1 MGMHYLFK
9 CVSKMESSVLK
20 RFLSWLIMLMVGLIV
35 IVFSISNHSV
45 VTLDFWPLPVF
56 QDTPIYVPVLTSG
69 FLGFGFGAIIAW
81 LSAGAS
87 RSKARKANRRASGL
101 EKNLTT
107 LQKKIDELDK

>member
-1 MGMHYLFK
+1 MGMHYLIE

-56 QDTPIYVPVLTSG
+56 QDTPIYLPVLASG
-69 FLGFGFGAIIAW
+69 VLGFGFG

-87 RSKARKANRRASGL
+87 RRKARKASRRASGL
-101 EKNLTT
+101 ENDLTV
-107 LQKKIDELDK
+107 LKKKINEHDKQHK